1 MAPKKTW
8 LLTLTLL
15 VVLALVAGCGCRG
28 QMQARFISLFLYL
41 IPVPI
46 FLVACT
52 VGGYHLRVQ
61 AIISLFVSRA
71 FGVELWPTPPP
82 EAAMV
87 FFQIRLPRIVL
98 ATLVGSALAASG
110 TMLQALFR
118 NRTLACGAKKFL
130 CCRICFSCVKN
141 INCVIPN

>member
-15 VVLALVAGCGCRG
+15 VVLALVAGLW
-28 QMQARFISLFLYL
+28 MQACFISLFLYL
-41 IPVPI
+41 ISVPI

-61 AIISLFVSRA
+61 AIISLLVSRA
-71 FGVELWPTPPP
+71 FGVELWPTPPT

-141 INCVIPN
+141 IKLR